1 MDQASTITMTASL
14 TTDVNIQL
22 AFELLPVVYLKNKDG
37 SRFIHPK
44 NTREKIPYF
53 GLDGAIIC
61 VKYKGKIRGIRQ
73 NEGQMNNV
81 VSIDLQTGNK
91 NVNIKLARSRVQLTG
106 ANSDRMGENAF
117 KVLCLHLNMIQQH
130 INYIRSVSPDVR
142 DRTIQWVLDNYDV
155 EDYNLA
161 VAQASIAST
170 STSEPDT
177 SIDANLALFL
187 LQFSETLSQEDFTTK
202 INYLYKSIFEEG
214 VNICS
219 EDIDIMD
226 CVISNSVYNYNI
238 GREVSLIELTKH
250 LDKKGFSV
258 SFHNWNST
266 HLKLAIPIFD
276 DDKSTPSESSGSSG
290 KIRAHR
296 FCLHRSGSCKQTSPT
311 TYIEAV
317 NARKMFMEGMADYVY
332 VE

>member
-1 MDQASTITMTASL
+1 
-14 TTDVNIQL
+14 
-22 AFELLPVVYLKNKDG
+22 
-37 SRFIHPK
+37 
-44 NTREKIPYF
+44 
-53 GLDGAIIC
+53 
-61 VKYKGKIRGIRQ
+61 
-73 NEGQMNNV
+73 MNNV

-106 ANSDRMGENAF
+106 ANSDKMGENAF
-117 KVLCLHLNMIQQH
+117 NVLCLHLNMIQNH
-130 INYIRSVSPDVR
+130 INYVRSIPMEIRDK
-142 DRTIQWVLDNYDV
+142 TIQWVIDNLDT
-155 EDYNLA
+155 EDYNVSVNEA
-161 VAQASIAST
+161 VN
-170 STSEPDT
+170 DLG
-177 SIDANLALFL
+177 IDSNLALFL
-187 LQFSETLSQEDFTTK
+187 LQFSETLTQEEFVTK
-202 INYLYKSIFEEG
+202 VNYIYKSIFEEG
-214 VNICS
+214 SNICN
-219 EDIDIMD
+219 ENIDIID

-311 TYIEAV
+311 SYVEAV
-317 NARKMFMEGMADYVY
+317 NARKMFMEGMSDYVY

>member
-106 ANSDRMGENAF
+106 ANSDKMGENAF
-117 KVLCLHLNMIQQH
+117 NVLCLHLNTIQKH
-130 INYIRSVSPDVR
+130 INYIRSISMEVR
-142 DRTIQWVLDNYDV
+142 DKTIQWVIDNLDV
-155 EDYNLA
+155 EDYNLSVTEA
-161 VAQASIAST
+161 ANT
-170 STSEPDT
+170 LG
-177 SIDANLALFL
+177 IDSNLALFL
-187 LQFSETLSQEDFTTK
+187 LQFSETLTQEEFVEK
-202 INYLYKSIFEEG
+202 VNYIYKSIFEEG
-214 VNICS
+214 VNVCN
-219 EDIDIMD
+219 EDVDIID

-311 TYIEAV
+311 SYIEAV
-317 NARKMFMEGMADYVY
+317 NARKMFMEGMSDYVY